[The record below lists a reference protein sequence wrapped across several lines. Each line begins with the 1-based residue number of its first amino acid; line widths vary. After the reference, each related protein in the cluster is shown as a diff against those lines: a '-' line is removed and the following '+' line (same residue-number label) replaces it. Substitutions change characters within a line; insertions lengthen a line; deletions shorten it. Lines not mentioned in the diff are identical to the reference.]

1 MAPLSRV
8 VILLAFLAP
17 FGCAAGAGAPE
28 AAPQPEADEPAAAST
43 AKDAGPE
50 APAAP
55 TKRAAEREPVA
66 DEEVDPDAQRAFQA
80 NMAKPAVPLEPAS
93 EAPRATKGAL
103 DDTAR
108 GEAAGM
114 APISDVMVAR
124 LREGQRAMMPV
135 TLAPGECA
143 TFIAQGGLGVIEVDV
158 FLTTTG
164 GADARILAQD
174 PGNGPIGVIGGHGH
188 CYANDKSAPLPAEL
202 QVTVRRGA
210 GVVLLRGYQAVKKAG
225 GR

>member
-1 MAPLSRV
+1 MPSLLRAA
-8 VILLAFLAP
+8 ILLVLLAP
-17 FGCAAGAGAPE
+17 SGCASSGAAPE
-28 AAPQPEADEPAAAST
+28 AAPQPS
-43 AKDAGPE
+43 DAPE
-50 APAAP
+50 APAAARGAAATP
-55 TKRAAEREPVA
+55 AASKRGKEQEPVA
-66 DEEVDPDAQRAFQA
+66 EDEVDPEAQRAFKA
-80 NMAKPAVPLEPAS
+80 NMAHPAVPLAPAS
-93 EAPRATKGAL
+93 EAPRATAAAL
-103 DDTAR
+103 ADTAR

-114 APISDVMVAR
+114 KPLGDLMVAS

-143 TFIAQGGLGVIEVDV
+143 TFIAEGGLGVIEVDV

-188 CYANDKSAPLPAEL
+188 CYANDKAAPLSVEL

-210 GVVLLRGYQAVKKAG
+210 GVVLLQGYQAVK
-225 GR
+225 RP

>member
-1 MAPLSRV
+1 MPSLPRAALLLV
-8 VILLAFLAP
+8 LLALPACASSAAP
-17 FGCAAGAGAPE
+17 PD
-28 AAPQPEADEPAAAST
+28 AAPQPT
-43 AKDAGPE
+43 DAPE
-50 APAAP
+50 SPTAAP
-55 TKRAAEREPVA
+55 RASASAPPPSKRGSDDGPVA
-66 DEEVDPDAQRAFQA
+66 EEEIDPDAQRAFKA
-80 NMAKPAVPLEPAS
+80 NMAKPAIPLGPAS
-93 EAPRATKGAL
+93 EAPRATAGAL
-103 DDTAR
+103 ADTAR

-114 APISDVMVAR
+114 KPLGELAVAT

-143 TFIAQGGLGVIEVDV
+143 TFIAEGGLGVIEVDV

-188 CYANDKSAPLPAEL
+188 CYANDKAAPLSVEL

-210 GVVLLRGYQAVKKAG
+210 GVVLLQGYQAVK
-225 GR
+225 RP